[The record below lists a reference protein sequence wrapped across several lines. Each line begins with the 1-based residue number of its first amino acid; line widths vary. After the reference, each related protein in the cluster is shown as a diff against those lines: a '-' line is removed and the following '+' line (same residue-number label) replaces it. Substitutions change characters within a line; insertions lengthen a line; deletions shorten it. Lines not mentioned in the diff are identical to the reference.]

1 MMKDSFV
8 EEKLPERVNMAVWL
22 EIFPYLKKYWFRLLI
37 IIATIAFT
45 AFYDT
50 SFIQILN
57 RSAYDSLKLANIPVS
72 NMVDMQIFVDLFGL
86 KFTINII
93 QYGFLLLA
101 AMVIRA
107 FAILVNHYLT
117 NALAVRIMI
126 DIRRDSFKKLQE
138 LTFSYYD
145 KTPSGWLIARLQND
159 TSKISRILSWGLI
172 RAIWVALELIF
183 TLFTIFWM
191 SWKLSLVILS
201 TAPLII
207 LIAPYFEKKLLALSR
222 KARNAYS
229 KFVAWLAECITGAK
243 TIKSLA
249 IENTTF
255 EESTRVTEDIRA
267 KKYKQQRLHSIFQP
281 TVNFIAVLTTAII
294 IIFGPKVVTNSGTGV
309 VDVVLLV
316 MFIGYIN
323 NIYNPIQE
331 FADIFG
337 DIMDTQASV
346 EKVMSIIK
354 TQPEIVDR
362 PDVIEKYGTF
372 ENPKKENYE
381 KMTGDIK
388 FDNVAFSYIEGVEVL
403 HPLNLTIKAGT
414 SVAIVGETG
423 SGKSTFVSLLLRF
436 YQPTKGRILIDGVDY
451 RDRSTGWLRSNTGFV
466 SQSSFIF
473 NGTIFDNIR
482 YGKLDATLEEVISAS
497 KAVNLHEFVEKL
509 PDGYNTKLSDAGQ
522 ELSVG
527 QKQLISFARAIIRD
541 PRLMVLDEATSSID
555 TETEALIQG
564 AVNKA
569 LKGRTSII
577 IAHRLSTIVDCDR
590 ILVMKDGNILEDGSH
605 KDLMAK
611 KGAYYN
617 LYMNQFRELQVDQQI
632 KQFETQLK
640 DL

>member
-1 MMKDSFV
+1 MKDSFV
-8 EEKLPERVNMAVWL
+8 EEKLPEKVNMSVWL
-22 EIFPYLKKYWFRLLI
+22 EIFPYLKKYWLSLLL

-57 RSAYDSLKLANIPVS
+57 RSAYDSLRLAAIPV
-72 NMVDMQIFVDLFGL
+72 MDMKEMKIYVDLFGL
-86 KFTINII
+86 KFTLNII
-93 QYGFLLLA
+93 QYGILLLL

-107 FAILVNHYLT
+107 VAILVNHYLT
-117 NALAVRIMI
+117 NALAVKIMI

-172 RAIWVALELIF
+172 RTIWVALELIF

-207 LIAPYFEKKLLALSR
+207 LIAPYFEKKLLSLSR

-229 KFVAWLAECITGAK
+229 RFVAWLAECITGAK

-255 EESTRVTEDIRA
+255 EESKKITEDIRA
-267 KKYKQQRLHSIFQP
+267 KRFRSQRMHSIFQP

-294 IIFGPKVVTNSGTGV
+294 IVFGPKVATDASTGI

-337 DIMDTQASV
+337 EIMDTQASV

-354 TQPEIVDR
+354 TKPEIIDR

-372 ENPKKENYE
+372 ESPKKENYE
-381 KMTGDIK
+381 HMTGDIK
-388 FDNVAFSYIEGVEVL
+388 FDNVSFSYIEGVEVL
-403 HPLNLTIKAGT
+403 HPLTLEIKAGT

-436 YQPTKGRILIDGVDY
+436 YQPSKGAILIDGVDY
-451 RDRSTGWLRSNTGFV
+451 RERSTGWLRSNTGFV
-466 SQSSFIF
+466 SQTSFIF
-473 NGTIFDNIR
+473 NGTILDNIR
-482 YGKLDATLEEVISAS
+482 YGKLDATDEEVIAAS
-497 KAVNLHEFVEKL
+497 KAVNLHPFVEKL
-509 PDGYNTKLSDAGQ
+509 PDGYLTKLSDAGQ

-569 LKGRTSII
+569 LEGRTSII

-590 ILVMKDGNILEDGSH
+590 ILVMKDGNIIEDGNH
-605 KDLMAK
+605 RDLMAK
-611 KGAYYN
+611 KGSYYN
-617 LYMNQFRELQVDQQI
+617 LYMNQFKELQVDQQI
-632 KQFETQLK
+632 KQFETQIE
-640 DL
+640 DF

>member
-1 MMKDSFV
+1 MKDSFV

-45 AFYDT
+45 SFYDT

-172 RAIWVALELIF
+172 RTIWVALELIF

-255 EESTRVTEDIRA
+255 EESTRVTEDIRL

-436 YQPTKGRILIDGVDY
+436 YQPTKGRILIDGFDY

>member
-1 MMKDSFV
+1 MKDSFV

-72 NMVDMQIFVDLFGL
+72 NMVDMRIFVDLFGL

-93 QYGFLLLA
+93 LYGFLLLA

-497 KAVNLHEFVEKL
+497 KAVNLHEFVVKL

>member
-1 MMKDSFV
+1 MKDSFV

>member
-1 MMKDSFV
+1 MKDSFV

-172 RAIWVALELIF
+172 RTIWVALELIF

-436 YQPTKGRILIDGVDY
+436 YQPTKGRILIDGFDY

>member
-1 MMKDSFV
+1 MKDSFV

-72 NMVDMQIFVDLFGL
+72 KMVDMQIFVDLFGL

-436 YQPTKGRILIDGVDY
+436 YQPTKGRILIDGFDY

>member
-1 MMKDSFV
+1 MKDSFV

-172 RAIWVALELIF
+172 RTIWVALELIF

-255 EESTRVTEDIRA
+255 EESTRVTEDIRL

-436 YQPTKGRILIDGVDY
+436 YQPTKGRILIDGFDY